1 MQATLKGVAPAL
13 AGGVRRMRS
22 NSVVHGAA
30 VVLVVAAAL
39 VAAGAVYVHPL
50 GRKTISFATTDAASL
65 AAGEDVR
72 VAGISVG
79 KVSGLSIGP
88 DVVRVDLSI
97 DDSTFVGSESTIDVR
112 MLTPVG
118 GYAVTVISDGE
129 RPLAPHQ
136 VIPADRVRVP
146 YSIAD
151 VLQAAPHM
159 TDRVDGGTIDANIDQ
174 IATALQHDNTS
185 IKSIID
191 GLNSIAA
198 VLDRQREQVH
208 TIMDFSAE
216 YLRAFNGSRDFI
228 FDLLRRVDIVVSTY
242 DAAKAGFDETYERL
256 GDILFRVTPLLK
268 FYLEHKDELSN
279 AITGLRDAI
288 GDLRTNL
295 GPALDNM
302 TGLRERLQNWL
313 GPEGLRA
320 IGGGALLA
328 SDICVPTPGR
338 TC

>member
-1 MQATLKGVAPAL
+1 
-13 AGGVRRMRS
+13 MRHD
-22 NSVVHGAA
+22 SVVHGAV
-30 VVLVVAAAL
+30 VVLVVVAAL

-50 GRKTISFATTDAASL
+50 GRKTISFLTTDAASL

-72 VAGISVG
+72 VAGITVG
-79 KVSGLSIGP
+79 KVSGLSIEP
-88 DVVRVDLSI
+88 DSVRVDLSI

-118 GYAVTVISDGE
+118 GYAVTVISDGD
-129 RPLAPHQ
+129 RPLEPHQ

-159 TDRVDGGTIDANIDQ
+159 TDRVAGGPIDANIDQ

-191 GLNSIAA
+191 GLNSIVA

-288 GDLRTNL
+288 SDLRTNL

-302 TGLRERLQNWL
+302 KGLRERLQNWL
-313 GPEGLRA
+313 GPEGLQA
-320 IGGGALLA
+320 IGGGALLTT
-328 SDICVPTPGR
+328 DICVPTPGR